1 MLGGALVPRFI
12 GGINLEIGNFLS
24 LSLSLSLSVSK
35 ERGGKKMGFSA
46 RKKEVICMLEAD
58 TEARDMTW
66 RSENGA
72 DR

>member
-12 GGINLEIGNFLS
+12 GGINLEIGNF